1 MIAIIS
7 PAKTLDFEKQIEF
20 TETKP
25 DFKTEANKLVKIMR
39 EKSAADLQ
47 KQMDIS
53 QDLATLN
60 AERFDNFSLTRRPSY
75 AKQAAFAFKG
85 EVYRGLDIDSL
96 DKPEWNY
103 LQEHLRILSGL
114 YGLLR
119 PFDLIQPYRLEMGTK
134 MNTQDFSS
142 LYEYWGDKITRKLN
156 RALKEFEQPALINLA
171 SQEYFK
177 AVKPEKVKAP
187 VINIDFREYKNGDYK
202 VIAVYA
208 KKARG
213 LMVRFMAENK
223 LDDPEDLKG
232 FDYEG
237 YAFND
242 QLSGE
247 NSLVFTRR

>member
-7 PAKTLDFEKQIEF
+7 PAKTLDFEHQLDF

-25 DFKTEANKLVKIMR
+25 EFKTEANKLVKVMR
-39 EKSAADLQ
+39 KKSTADLRNL
-47 KQMDIS
+47 MDIS
-53 QDLATLN
+53 EELATLN
-60 AERFDNFSLTRRPSY
+60 VERYDNFSLTRRPSY

-96 DKPEWNY
+96 HEPEWNY
-103 LQEHLRILSGL
+103 LQDHLRILSGL

-119 PFDLIQPYRLEMGTK
+119 PLDLIQPYRLEMGTK
-134 MNTQDFSS
+134 VDLGEQKN
-142 LYEYWGDKITRKLN
+142 LYEYWGGKITRKLN

-177 AVKPEKVKAP
+177 AVQPDKIKAP
-187 VINIDFREYKNGDYK
+187 VINIDFKEYKNGDYK

-213 LMVRFMAENK
+213 LMVRYMAENK
-223 LDDPEDLKG
+223 LDDPAD
-232 FDYEG
+232 
-237 YAFND
+237 
-242 QLSGE
+242 
-247 NSLVFTRR
+247 